1 MRFKNSIK
9 LIFENFS
16 SIYKLLLYRL
26 IVMVISMSLI
36 AAIIMP
42 NISMIINS
50 IQLENIFNLAK
61 EFLRGVLNGT
71 VTSAYDEKFRDAFTA
86 FYEFIRLKSGR
97 IILSGVLLLVI
108 FVIGRFLNGISN
120 YALGGMI
127 NDHMSSLSH
136 LGFIQSLIRDLKN
149 ACVYQI
155 VYVAIT
161 VVYDAAAVLLTYNI
175 LFGMFDSLGFFA
187 LISAS
192 TIFIALMAL
201 KLTYLSS
208 IMPAMIADN
217 KTLKSA
223 FKSSIK
229 IDKKQRPRIFS
240 TYVVSLYLIIY
251 INVTMAVITLMSS
264 LLITVPLS
272 YLLIVCI
279 QFVNYYTIT
288 DKKYFINYDNI
299 VIPKKLREEEK
310 LLNDIDI

>member
-1 MRFKNSIK
+1 
-9 LIFENFS
+9 
-16 SIYKLLLYRL
+16 
-26 IVMVISMSLI
+26 MVILMSLI

-42 NISMIINS
+42 NISMILNS
-50 IQLENIFNLAK
+50 IQLENIFSLTK
-61 EFLRGVLNGT
+61 EFLKGVLNGT
-71 VTSAYDEKFRDAFTA
+71 VSSAYDEKFRDAFTA

-97 IILSGVLLLVI
+97 IIFSGVLLLVI

-149 ACVYQI
+149 ACIYQI

-161 VVYDAAAVLLTYNI
+161 VVYDAASILLTYNI
-175 LFGMFDSLGFFA
+175 LFGMFDTLGFFA
-187 LISAS
+187 LLSAS
-192 TIFIALMAL
+192 TIFIALMAV

-217 KTLKSA
+217 KTLKNA
-223 FKSSIK
+223 FKSSIS

-240 TYVVSLYLIIY
+240 TYVVSLYMIIY
-251 INVTMAVITLMSS
+251 INVTMAIFTLMSS

-279 QFVNYYTIT
+279 QFVNYYTIS

-299 VIPKKLREEEK
+299 IIPKKLREEEK